1 MARRKVASQ
10 ARRRSAAGAPE
21 RFNVG
26 GLLKGIGRLPM
37 PRGLSPVAERDITPL
52 LLESDI
58 ALPLFGLRPNGGSFF
73 YVAVVWAG
81 SVGVRCAVRGWRLT
95 PLLDV
100 ERCIRFASHFSSLQ
114 TG

>member
-26 GLLKGIGRLPM
+26 GLLKGLGRLPM
-37 PRGLSPVAERDITPL
+37 PRGLSPVAERDIPPL

-58 ALPLFGLRPNGGSFF
+58 ALPLLQFQLGSDYVRPGHLAAFF
-73 YVAVVWAG
+73 Q
-81 SVGVRCAVRGWRLT
+81 
-95 PLLDV
+95 LLG
-100 ERCIRFASHFSSLQ
+100 EIHEFFRFSQTRASRF
-114 TG
+114 